1 MEWMAA
7 ALHGIEIPRADLL
20 GFCAQNHIRKLALFG
35 SILTDRFRPGSDVDV
50 LVVFEPDA
58 APTYFDLGWN
68 GAGAVYH
75 VWKEGRSSNTR

>member
-35 SILTDRFRPGSDVDV
+35 PFSRTGSGPTAMWTCWWCSSLTRLPPTST
-50 LVVFEPDA
+50 LVGMEH
-58 APTYFDLGWN
+58 
-68 GAGAVYH
+68 H
-75 VWKEGRSSNTR
+75 VSEYVTHL